1 MPQIEPRPLSLGEQK
16 DLERRRQEYATHQAK
31 ALKRGSDGKG
41 THFRPTVAPRAIPWS
56 VKG

>member
-1 MPQIEPRPLSLGEQK
+1 VPNIEPRPLSPGEIA
-16 DLERRRQEYATHQAK
+16 DLERRRQEYAQHQQK

-41 THFRPTVAPRAIPWS
+41 THFRPAATRGAFPWS